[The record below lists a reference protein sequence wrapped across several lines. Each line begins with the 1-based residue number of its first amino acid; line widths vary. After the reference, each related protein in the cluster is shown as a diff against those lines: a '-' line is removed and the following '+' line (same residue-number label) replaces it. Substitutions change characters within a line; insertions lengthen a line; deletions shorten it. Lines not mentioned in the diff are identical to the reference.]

1 MAPKTE
7 HLMSLRALRQ
17 LRRTRSFYV
26 AGALLWAAAAAWT
39 GWTHPGSRQMWISLF
54 LVAVFTGLL
63 GTASL
68 WLYRLQ
74 SVSERKPTRHAASR
88 GSITPGH
95 ANA

>member
-1 MAPKTE
+1 MP
-7 HLMSLRALRQ
+7 LRALRQ

-39 GWTHPGSRQMWISLF
+39 GWTHPGSRQMWISLL

-68 WLYRLQ
+68 WLHRLHAIA
-74 SVSERKPTRHAASR
+74 ERGPAHHAAS
-88 GSITPGH
+88 
-95 ANA
+95 